1 MANCRDSSSSGSKC
15 TSPPLS
21 TVNVNIYIS
30 CRSFTVTTTTTTTAA
45 AALITTLFVGTGT
58 GVQQERKRK
67 RRRCSSSRQCACTDR
82 LSVCDCP
89 TVCLCRLPLIC
100 RSNRTDWHCF
110 ACLAVCL
117 SLSLCY
123 FRLAPATTTTVFA
136 FCWVSSHI
144 YQSSIDWSTD
154 CTAAAAVAGQW
165 PHNSF
170 FFILSFLFFPS
181 VVIKDGCRQGWLK
194 VNERD
199 EMEEKGGEGEYKYY
213 K

>member
-1 MANCRDSSSSGSKC
+1 MIIWFDLIWWPTAE
-15 TSPPLS
+15 TA
-21 TVNVNIYIS
+21 V
-30 CRSFTVTTTTTTTAA
+30 AA
-45 AALITTLFVGTGT
+45 AANALRLHCPLWMSIFISPAGHSRLPPPLPLLWSLLFLLAQEPASNKRERER
-58 GVQQERKRK
+58 GVD
-67 RRRCSSSRQCACTDR
+67 AAAADNVHAPT
-82 LSVCDCP
+82 DCP
-89 TVCLCRLPLIC
+89 SVTVRLCVRLCRLPLIC

-123 FRLAPATTTTVFA
+123 FRLAPTTTTTTVFA

-199 EMEEKGGEGEYKYY
+199 WM
-213 K
+213 